1 MPNRESVNVNG
12 RRWAVLGTRRLGQQ
26 QQRSVNVNGRR
37 WAVQG
42 TRRLGQ
48 QQQLLLLLPE

>member
-1 MPNRESVNVNG
+1 VPNRESVNVNG

-48 QQQLLLLLPE
+48 QQLQLLLLPE